1 MQEQFHEDRERNLKR
16 FFKDSKNN
24 NFDDESN
31 NMILDEEDDEKMYLP
46 KAIMDRVQVCLCY
59 VIVFIVSYRGITNS
73 RFSLTQ
79 SKPCIF

>member
-46 KAIMDRVQVCLCY
+46 KPIMDRVQVCLH
-59 VIVFIVSYRGITNS
+59 F
-73 RFSLTQ
+73 FS
-79 SKPCIF
+79 

>member
-31 NMILDEEDDEKMYLP
+31 NMILDEEDNEKMYLP
-46 KAIMDRVQVCLCY
+46 KAIMDRVQVCLHFFRERDCL
-59 VIVFIVSYRGITNS
+59 FIFPNYSC
-73 RFSLTQ
+73 LD
-79 SKPCIF
+79 

>member
-31 NMILDEEDDEKMYLP
+31 NMVLDEEDDEKMYLP
-46 KAIMDRVQVCLCY
+46 KAIMDRVQVCLHFSFRGS
-59 VIVFIVSYRGITNS
+59 IVCFIFPYYSCS
-73 RFSLTQ
+73 D
-79 SKPCIF
+79 